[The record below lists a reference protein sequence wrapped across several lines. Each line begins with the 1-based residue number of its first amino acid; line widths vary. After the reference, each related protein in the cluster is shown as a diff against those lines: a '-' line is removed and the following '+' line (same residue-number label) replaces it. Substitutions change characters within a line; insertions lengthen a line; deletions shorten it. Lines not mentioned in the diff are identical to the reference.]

1 MKSNSYNSA
10 YHIQSDSEMSEVDTF
25 QNLFQTFEEEKSPIN
40 IKKKKSLPT
49 PLKLNSNYKDP
60 KKLNILKKAHNCEER
75 LEATYRYNIN
85 KNGLLIL
92 KKANGKRFLKTEVEP
107 INSHSNISKNGRKRR
122 SNSVGSITFNM
133 FFLIQNIL
141 PIVAKVINLPRN
153 SSFKEIIDRID
164 ARIDDRTFLKLK
176 YNKRLGVLYIK
187 FRNEIYYNYYSY
199 LFNGRSYFRN
209 GEYLKMI
216 EIQEKENL
224 WTQNKDEELLN
235 FYFNNNKPEDINY
248 KFYIKKNFRFCT
260 KSRFFNYF
268 YNY

>member
-40 IKKKKSLPT
+40 IKKKKSLLS
-49 PLKLNSNYKDP
+49 PLQLNSNYKVP
-60 KKLNILKKAHNCEER
+60 EKLNCLKKAQNYEEP
-75 LEATYRYNIN
+75 LESKCTYNIN
-85 KNGLLIL
+85 KNGLL
-92 KKANGKRFLKTEVEP
+92 KDSNGKRFLKTEVEP
-107 INSHSNISKNGRKRR
+107 IDSHSNISKNGRKRR
-122 SNSVGSITFNM
+122 SNSVDSIAFNM

-141 PIVAKVINLPRN
+141 PIVAKVINLPKN
-153 SSFKEIIDRID
+153 ASFKEIIERID

-216 EIQEKENL
+216 EIQENENL
-224 WTQNKDEELLN
+224 WTQNEDEEILN
-235 FYFNNNKPEDINY
+235 FYFNNDNPEDFNY
-248 KFYIKKNFRFCT
+248 KSYIKKNFRFPT
-260 KSRFFNYF
+260 KSRF
-268 YNY
+268 